1 MPRLCRAI
9 VSLIPPSLPSDLT
22 DQVAGAAE
30 VPGSWGTAPTP
41 CSSSPPCLV
50 I

>member
-30 VPGSWGTAPTP
+30 VPGS
-41 CSSSPPCLV
+41 
-50 I
+50 